1 MAWAAMIA
9 SKTTTVPPRL
19 LLDLLGARCE
29 DSRWNT
35 LPGGRG
41 QLRGAVAAAAAA
53 SFSPPGFSPG
63 PRAKANSSSSWHRQ
77 W

>member
-35 LPGGRG
+35 LPRGRG
-41 QLRGAVAAAAAA
+41 QPPFPHLA
-53 SFSPPGFSPG
+53 SPQALEPKLTQVHLGTGSGEAWGELQS
-63 PRAKANSSSSWHRQ
+63 NL
-77 W
+77 